1 MRKQEFAMQ
10 LNPYLFFNGTCR
22 EAFELYA
29 QVLGGRIEAMLTHR
43 ETPAASGVPAGWQ
56 DKIIHARMMLSSG
69 PLMASDAPP
78 AHFQAP
84 QGFSVNISVADP
96 AEAERVFHALAEG
109 GKVTMPIAKTFW
121 AVRFGMLVDRF
132 GIPWMVNCES
142 TEKAASEAASPAA
155 SEEFVISRTFK
166 APREKVFAAFTDAQR
181 MKRWWG
187 PKGFKVVT
195 SKMSLR
201 PGGTY
206 HYCLRAPDGSDVWG
220 KFVYREIVRPERV
233 VLVSSFSD
241 SKGGVTR
248 HPMAPDWPLHMLS
261 TFLFAEH
268 VGATTF
274 TVRWSPLDANPAERA
289 SFEAG
294 RAGMQQGWT
303 GTLDQLEAYLAK
315 A

>member
-1 MRKQEFAMQ
+1 MQ
-10 LNPYLFFNGTCR
+10 LNPYIFFKGTCR
-22 EAFELYA
+22 EAFEFYA
-29 QVLGGRIEAMLTHR
+29 QVLGGKIEAMLTHGG
-43 ETPAASGVPAGWQ
+43 TPAASSVPPEWQ
-56 DKIIHARMMLSSG
+56 DKIIHARLMLRSG

-78 AHFQAP
+78 QHYQAP
-84 QGFSVNISVADP
+84 QGFSVNIGVDDP
-96 AEAERVFHALAEG
+96 AEAERIFHALAED

-121 AVRFGMLVDRF
+121 AERFGMLVDRF
-132 GIPWMVNCES
+132 GIPWMINCEGRQP
-142 TEKAASEAASPAA
+142 AAKEAASSAA
-155 SEEFVISRTFK
+155 PEEFVVSRTFK

-206 HYCLRAPDGSDVWG
+206 HYCLRAPDGSDLWG
-220 KFVYREIVRPERV
+220 KFVYREIERPARV
-233 VLVSSFSD
+233 VLVSSFSNA
-241 SKGGVTR
+241 KGEVTR
-248 HPMAPDWPLHMLS
+248 HPMAPDWPLQMLT

-268 VGATTF
+268 AGATTF
-274 TVRWSPLDANPAERA
+274 TVKWSPLEPTSAERA
-289 SFEAG
+289 AFEAG
-294 RAGMQQGWT
+294 RAGMLQGWT